1 MLEHLKKLLKGAI
14 GKASGPS
21 ETVQDDSAR
30 LPGEARAESTGIE
43 LIESSQQSFQ
53 TVAARR
59 AAYAKT
65 MPAHVDFSAHF
76 EKRTIGGAHLIPIP
90 LGQLSLPSGKFV
102 VADPFYFAEKFTGPF
117 KREIAPGDYTVELA
131 LVVAG
136 EWGHRI
142 AFARVCFGGSAP
154 SVWELA
160 ETTVPGELNVF
171 IGVDTGMV
179 CLADA
184 NAATA
189 FADSVRKFYNAHPDG
204 NYYNDILSSDIPA
217 DANWGIHRPD
227 PELALDVILISSGLG
242 DGVYT
247 AYWGLGADGVPVEL
261 VLDFQLFD
269 ERGSIFRKV

>member
-21 ETVQDDSAR
+21 ETVQYDSAK
-30 LPGEARAESTGIE
+30 LSGEARDESPGIE

-65 MPAHVDFSAHF
+65 MPAHIDFSTHF
-76 EKRTIGGAHLIPIP
+76 EKRTIGGIDLIPVP
-90 LGQLSLPSGKFV
+90 VGELSLPSGKLV

-117 KREIAPGDYTVELA
+117 RREIAPGDYTVELA

-136 EWGHRI
+136 EWGDRI
-142 AFARVCFGGSAP
+142 AFARVCFGGGAP

-189 FADSVRKFYNAHPDG
+189 FVDAVRKFYTAHPDG
-204 NYYNDILSSDIPA
+204 NY
-217 DANWGIHRPD
+217 
-227 PELALDVILISSGLG
+227 
-242 DGVYT
+242 
-247 AYWGLGADGVPVEL
+247 
-261 VLDFQLFD
+261 
-269 ERGSIFRKV
+269 